1 MSKAQ
6 SGTSVDPI
14 TLQVIRE
21 GLIALCRSMGYTM
34 SRTAYSPILSE
45 GFDFS
50 CALFDGTAEMVAQ
63 AEFNP
68 VHLGSM
74 PYAVE
79 WAVKEIGIENL
90 EPGDVILHNDPYRG
104 GTHLTDFTMMSPVFV
119 DDTLVA
125 IPAARGHQIDVGGS
139 APGGFPGDATE
150 IFQEGIRVPP
160 IKVHRRGDEVED
172 VWKLILSNVRVPK
185 IVHGDFRAMFG
196 ALKTGEQRVLEYCR
210 KYGLDQFSQ
219 ALVDIK
225 DYSERRMRNEISK
238 LPDGVYE
245 YEDFLDDD
253 GIVADPIRIKCRLTI
268 DGDIAVA
275 DFDGSDPQCQGP
287 VNATFGVTASQVY
300 TVLFQV
306 TDPLMPSNHGAFR
319 PIKIL
324 APAGSIVNANY
335 PAAVFGGNVETS
347 SRTMDVLLGCFAQA
361 VPDRVIGSCFG
372 TCQNFTAGSI
382 HPETGEY
389 SIIYIYHEG
398 GWGARATA
406 DGLTAQI
413 NPIGNDMNQPVE
425 IFESKFPW
433 LYEEYALNEDSGG
446 PGRFRGGLGIRQRVR
461 SLADSATINLIADRY
476 LRPPHGRIGGQSPR
490 PSAGGNYN
498 DFRVR
503 LPGESEFRHATD
515 AFSTVSPSK
524 FARKR
529 IPKRTVI
536 ENTTTG
542 GGGYGD
548 PLTRDPNRVREDVV
562 EGYVSRHMAHD
573 AYGVVLNENL
583 DVDDEKTRRLR
594 AEFNAERSE

>member
-1 MSKAQ
+1 M
-6 SGTSVDPI
+6 TDIDPI
-14 TLQVIRE
+14 TLQVVRE
-21 GLIALCRSMGYTM
+21 GLIAVCRSMGHTM
-34 SRTAYSPILSE
+34 SRTAYSPIFSE

-50 CALFDGTAEMVAQ
+50 CALFDGTAEMVSQ

-79 WAVKEIGIENL
+79 WAVKEIGVENL
-90 EPGDVILHNDPYRG
+90 DPGDVILHNDPYRG
-104 GTHLTDFTMMSPVFV
+104 GTHLTDFTMMAPVFYE
-119 DDTLVA
+119 DRLVA
-125 IPAARGHQIDVGGS
+125 IPASRGHQIDVGGS

-160 IKVHRRGDEVED
+160 VKVHRRGVEVTD
-172 VWKLILSNVRVPK
+172 IWKLLLSNIRVPT

-196 ALKTGEQRVLEYCR
+196 ALKVAERRIHEYCE
-210 KYGLDQFSQ
+210 KYGVEQFSSILE
-219 ALVDIK
+219 AIK
-225 DYSERRMRNEISK
+225 DYSERRMRAEIAD

-253 GIVADPIRIKCRLTI
+253 GIDPDPIRIRCRLTI
-268 DGDIAVA
+268 DGDVVVA
-275 DFDGSDPQCQGP
+275 DFDGSDPQVQGP

-306 TDPLMPSNHGAFR
+306 TDPEMPSNHGAFR

-324 APAGSIVNANY
+324 APSGSIVNANY
-335 PAAVFGGNVETS
+335 PASVFGGNVETS
-347 SRTMDVLLGCFAQA
+347 SRILDVLLGCFSQA
-361 VPDRVIGSCFG
+361 VPDRIIGSCFG
-372 TCQNFTAGSI
+372 TCQNFTAGST

-389 SIIYIYHEG
+389 SIIYVYHEG

-406 DGLTAQI
+406 DGLTAEI

-433 LYEEYALNEDSGG
+433 LYEEYTLNEDSGG
-446 PGRFRGGLGIRQRVR
+446 PGRYRGGLGVRQRLR
-461 SLADSATINLIADRY
+461 SLSETSTINLIADRY
-476 LRPPHGRIGGQSPR
+476 KRPPFGVLGGKSPL
-490 PSAGGNYN
+490 PSEGGHFN

-503 LPGESEFRHATD
+503 LPDSEGFEHATT
-515 AFSTVSPSK
+515 AFGTDSPSK
-524 FARKR
+524 FARQR
-529 IPKRTVI
+529 IPRGTVV

-548 PLTRDPNRVREDVV
+548 PLTRDPERVRHDVI
-562 EGYVSRHMAHD
+562 EGYVSA
-573 AYGVVLNENL
+573 AVAEEEYGVVLTADQ
-583 DVDDEKTRRLR
+583 DVDVGRTAARRK
-594 AEFNAERSE
+594 NGDG